1 MVLSLFLLND
11 NKFSTPKTYETL
23 IDIVASTPVV
33 KTAVPSTIK
42 HVTTSS
48 SEKQLKKI
56 QSLETID
63 TVSATKEIQNTNA
76 NSDTNS
82 LTSGQIA
89 SIEDVYI
96 TNIKRTLNKNK
107 FYPITAKKLKQT
119 GVVKVQFEINE
130 HGHIINKSIIESS
143 IHQSLNQAVTELLD
157 RVRSFEPIPKEFG
170 KKNWI
175 FVLPVEF
182 KI

>member
-1 MVLSLFLLND
+1 MVLSLFLLNG
-11 NKFSTPKTYETL
+11 KPFSAQENYETF
-23 IDIVASTPVV
+23 IDIVASTPIV
-33 KTAVPSTIK
+33 KTAVKPTI
-42 HVTTSS
+42 HQSISPIQDLQNTQTQAVPDATTSTPADS
-48 SEKQLKKI
+48 QIE
-56 QSLETID
+56 
-63 TVSATKEIQNTNA
+63 
-76 NSDTNS
+76 S

-96 TNIKRTLNKNK
+96 SNIKRTLNKNK
-107 FYPITAKKLKQT
+107 FYPLTAKKLKQT

-143 IHQSLNQAVTELLD
+143 QYPSLNQAVTELLD
-157 RVRSFEPIPKEFG
+157 RVNSFEPIPKEFG
-170 KKNWI
+170 KKKWT

>member
-1 MVLSLFLLND
+1 MVLPLFLLSD
-11 NKFSTPKTYETL
+11 DKLSTSRTYETL
-23 IDIVASTPVV
+23 IELVATNPVI

-42 HVTTSS
+42 QTTS
-48 SEKQLKKI
+48 I
-56 QSLETID
+56 
-63 TVSATKEIQNTNA
+63 TKEDIQNTQTNVDT
-76 NSDTNS
+76 NSVNSTTADPEQNS
-82 LTSGQIA
+82 LTSGQTA
-89 SIEDVYI
+89 SIEDAYI

-119 GVVKVQFEINE
+119 GIVKVQFEINE

-143 IHQSLNQAVTELLD
+143 KYQSLNQAVTELLD

-170 KKNWI
+170 KKNWT